1 MWCAPLIISAKDGP
15 PHTYYN
21 FSRLLRRNVPGRKM
35 IRKPTLGG
43 NIAPER
49 TQSPEHTQ
57 RKNIITSKKAG
68 YNAKILV
75 PHTDIFL
82 PHRLFFIS
90 PIPPDNN
97 NKNPLI
103 PIIKKRMKNIV
114 CGEGFNLSST
124 VVWSVQRNRS
134 VNTAIKKLEI
144 PANML

>member
-1 MWCAPLIISAKDGP
+1 M
-15 PHTYYN
+15 T
-21 FSRLLRRNVPGRKM
+21 
-35 IRKPTLGG
+35 RKPTPGG
-43 NIAPER
+43 NIANER

-57 RKNIITSKKAG
+57 RKKIITSKKAG

-75 PHTDIFL
+75 PHTDISL
-82 PHRLFFIS
+82 PHCLFFIT

-103 PIIKKRMKNIV
+103 PIIKKRMKNSIF
-114 CGEGFNLSST
+114 GENFNLSST

-134 VNTAIKKLEI
+134 VNSAIKKLDI